1 MNDYYDEKK
10 LIIPNGKLIMKVN
23 CEYCLPCGICKF
35 KSTFDKQVL
44 CNEFERI
51 TLKLDQKKTCMN
63 CLNKGI
69 AKKDFP
75 CNECEECSKWRAQYN
90 E

>member
-10 LIIPNGKLIMKVN
+10 LIIPNGKLIMRVR
-23 CEYCLPCGICKF
+23 CDYCLPCGICKF

-44 CNEFERI
+44 CNVFEEI
-51 TLKLDQKKTCMN
+51 TSKLDHSKTCIN
-63 CLNKGI
+63 CLNKHI
-69 AKKDFP
+69 PMSQFP
-75 CNECEECSKWRAQYN
+75 CKECDDKSKWRPLNN